1 MREHVKML
9 VARPGAPIF
18 LIVDH
23 AKDWES
29 LSGAYVYGAAAEWW
43 TRPAPVAIFRGA
55 NPREV
60 AQLAIDVGWSV
71 YVDDEID
78 GSLDDWKTSPLREI
92 VKRGRHLPNKAGRV
106 TAVSAMIA
114 THRPSNL
121 PSDIVGTFDRVYLGK
136 LQSYNDAD
144 RVHREGW
151 IGGTRTVVETRATLE
166 SRVPGDFSMWP

>member
-1 MREHVKML
+1 MRRHVETL
-9 VARPGAPIF
+9 AARPEAPIF

-23 AKDWES
+23 AQDWAS
-29 LSGAYVYGAAAEWW
+29 LGGAHVYRAASEWW
-43 TRPAPVAIFRGA
+43 ERPAPVAVFRGA
-55 NPREV
+55 SPREV

-78 GSLDDWKTSPLREI
+78 GALDEWKTSPLRAI
-92 VKRGRHLPNKAGRV
+92 VKRGRHLPNRAGRV

-121 PSDIVGTFDRVYLGK
+121 PADIVGTFDRVYIGK
-136 LQSYNDAD
+136 LQSYNDAE

-151 IGGTRTVVETRATLE
+151 IGGTRTVMETRAALE
-166 SRVPGDFSMWP
+166 SRAPGDFSMWP